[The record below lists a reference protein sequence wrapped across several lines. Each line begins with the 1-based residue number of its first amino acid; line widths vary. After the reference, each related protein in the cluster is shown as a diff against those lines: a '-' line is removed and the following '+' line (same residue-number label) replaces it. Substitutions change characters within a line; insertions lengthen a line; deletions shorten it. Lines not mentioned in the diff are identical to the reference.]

1 MKTFITATLAVLIAV
16 PALADGRGPNGAPS
30 TAYIQPSLNGQL
42 DLGHEVTLS
51 PAAINSNINVDPNGG
66 GQTTVE
72 VTDQIDQVTGEVMA
86 TATNMTTQINNA
98 PVRASVRMGSNRHN
112 RAADVSAAAIAN
124 TLSIANGISQ

>member
-72 VTDQIDQVTGEVMA
+72 VTDQVDQVTGEVMA
-86 TATNMTTQINNA
+86 TATNMMTQINNGS
-98 PVRASVRMGSNRHN
+98 VRASVRSNRHN